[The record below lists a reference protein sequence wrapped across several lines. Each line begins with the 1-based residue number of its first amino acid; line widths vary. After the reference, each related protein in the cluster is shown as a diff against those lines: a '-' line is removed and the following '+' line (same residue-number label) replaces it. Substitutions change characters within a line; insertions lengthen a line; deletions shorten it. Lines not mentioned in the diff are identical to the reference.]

1 MPAIELGKIIS
12 AVFRLSAP
20 LPGSFYIEIHLKV
33 DFYQLAALESKLQ
46 IYCMMS
52 IRIRRLFSTLTTLT
66 RLTRPTTLTI
76 LPRLTKLDQPDSP
89 D

>member
-46 IYCMMS
+46 IYCKMS
-52 IRIRRLFSTLTTLT
+52 IRIRRLFFY
-66 RLTRPTTLTI
+66 PYH
-76 LPRLTKLDQPDSP
+76 PDKADKANNLDNLALADQAGPAGQP
-89 D
+89 